1 MRKLV
6 LLDGGYPMRKLVLLL
21 VGGGL
26 MALLASMMVLVMTNT
41 SPTQA
46 GLEIEICHYD
56 PGKVTQNKVHR
67 DHSWSIIMIAPTALD
82 MHLENHE
89 DPGGTKDA
97 QVSQGDCDTLDAGL
111 DRPLLPPGPPGQD

>member
-1 MRKLV
+1 
-6 LLDGGYPMRKLVLLL
+6 MRKLVLLL

-26 MALLASMMVLVMTNT
+26 MALLATIMVLVVTDT

-46 GLEIEICHYD
+46 EGHKTTICHYD
-56 PGKVTQNKVHR
+56 SGKVTQNKVHR
-67 DHSWSIIMIAPTALD
+67 DHSWSLITIKTGAVA

-97 QVSQGDCDTLDAGL
+97 EIDQAACDILDGNL
-111 DRPLLPPGPPGQD
+111 TPLVADGPPAQD